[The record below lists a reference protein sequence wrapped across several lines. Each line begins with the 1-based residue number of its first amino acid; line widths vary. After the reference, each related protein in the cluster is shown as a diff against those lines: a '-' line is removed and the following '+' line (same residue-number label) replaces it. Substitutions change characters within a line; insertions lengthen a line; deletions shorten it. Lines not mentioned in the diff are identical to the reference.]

1 MGGVYLVTFLLV
13 ISGVLIAITCLIQG
27 IMIRDLEDKIEVYR
41 RMVVEVEYRLRQL
54 EGDVRDIEDEMKDA

>member
-1 MGGVYLVTFLLV
+1 MVTFLLV

-27 IMIRDLEDKIEVYR
+27 IMIGDLEDKIEVYR

-54 EGDVRDIEDEMKDA
+54 EGDVRDIEDEVKDA

>member
-1 MGGVYLVTFLLV
+1 MVTW
-13 ISGVLIAITCLIQG
+13 LIILAVFALSIATSIQG
-27 IMIRDLEDKIEVYR
+27 VMITDLEDKVETYR

>member
-1 MGGVYLVTFLLV
+1 MVTFLLV

-27 IMIRDLEDKIEVYR
+27 IMIGDLEDKIEVYR